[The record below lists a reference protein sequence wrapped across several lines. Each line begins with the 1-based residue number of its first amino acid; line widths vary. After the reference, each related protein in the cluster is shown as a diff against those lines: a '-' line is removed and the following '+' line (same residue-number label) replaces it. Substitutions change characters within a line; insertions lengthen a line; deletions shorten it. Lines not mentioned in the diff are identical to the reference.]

1 MFSNSKL
8 YLFLA
13 IFYLGIIGCA
23 SAQLTSERLYIQQEN
38 REKSEKLLLK
48 ALKVEPKNPEIPY
61 LLGKLIYAKRKEWG
75 KMNEMFDRALKL
87 GEEEVIL
94 EGGTVK
100 EYVEQSM
107 SQLWAENFNIG
118 VESYNQF
125 RKLSGD
131 ERKIALK
138 KAITSFQEAMH
149 ISPGESRTYPIL
161 ATCYYQSGNSDL
173 AKDYAAKAVMLSPGD
188 FDVNITAGQISTK
201 LNDNEGALIY
211 FVKAVE
217 IDPTNTEALRL
228 LATLHYDLGNKKKS
242 IETFQ
247 SAIKFETEI
256 NVRADL
262 HFNLGVLYMQVGRFT
277 EAEDNFILAYDLNPD
292 DVEALVGMARTF
304 EIAEKW
310 SRSEKFY
317 RELISLEPDNP
328 EHYEGMIR
336 ISLKQGKR
344 DEAKY
349 YLDKS
354 KGLDIKPVK
363 SSTPQYP
370 ADLTVDIKF
379 TEPSGNNY
387 LDAEETGNIVLTIMN
402 NGQGQAYDLKP
413 ILRIKNSIQGLVVGN
428 YFAIDKLLPGK
439 STKVKTSI
447 TADQSI
453 ITGTIEFEINISERN
468 GFDLY
473 PPLNLTI
480 YSKALSPPELILADI
495 GVDDLTNGNG
505 RIEPNE
511 VVEATAI
518 IQNRGQG
525 TAKTV
530 KVEVD
535 YGDNVFKAGN
545 SKMLFT
551 LGNIGSNETREIIFS
566 FFATRKATTNLPISL
581 EISEKRKTYD
591 KIIDAQLSMNKV
603 MKKATDIVIAGKEDA
618 PVEIMDAPVLSVDV
632 EKNIPVTRMK
642 NKDAFAVVIGNRDY
656 EGDIPNVDFAVR
668 DAEYVK
674 EYLIKTMGYRPGNIF
689 YYNNATLSKIK
700 VAFKKLRRAVKKDK
714 SDVFVYY
721 SGHGAPDPDSKQG
734 FFVPVDADPNYIKD
748 TGYAVN
754 DLYAILNN
762 MNARSQFVVIDACF
776 SGSSDQGMILKDIS
790 PVSIEIESSILSG
803 KNTAIFT
810 SSTGSQVSSWYRD
823 KKHSL
828 FTYYFLKAL
837 QGDGDV
843 NQDKKLTLME
853 IKDYIDD
860 KVPYMAG
867 HLINREQTPQLITS
881 GENKNKIVIKY

>member
-1 MFSNSKL
+1 MKKRVKSIL
-8 YLFLA
+8 LFIVIGGF
-13 IFYLGIIGCA
+13 IF
-23 SAQLTSERLYIQQEN
+23 AQSPAAFFN
-38 REKSEKLLLK
+38 DGNK
-48 ALKVEPKNPEIPY
+48 AY
-61 LLGKLIYAKRKEWG
+61 R
-75 KMNEMFDRALKL
+75 R
-87 GEEEVIL
+87 
-94 EGGTVK
+94 
-100 EYVEQSM
+100 
-107 SQLWAENFNIG
+107 
-118 VESYNQF
+118 
-125 RKLSGD
+125 GD
-131 ERKIALK
+131 L
-138 KAITSFQEAMH
+138 
-149 ISPGESRTYPIL
+149 
-161 ATCYYQSGNSDL
+161 
-173 AKDYAAKAVMLSPGD
+173 
-188 FDVNITAGQISTK
+188 
-201 LNDNEGALIY
+201 EGALAAYYRVLEMDNNFYRAYYQIGVIEAKMRNLSSAIESY
-211 FVKAVE
+211 LNALKIKPDFFKCWFALGLARSKEGDKEGALDAFNQAIEIDSSYVKAYSSLAEIYIGLKEYTKAFEVLNTATKIDSSYSKSYLMLGIVYTELNQFEEAVDNLEKGVALNPKDAKSWFRLAHAHNELGNCEAAQNAAREAMDRKKNFGGGWYELGIAEWCKGDGNKTVALNSLEKARNDRSWRQIAEYE
-217 IDPTNTEALRL
+217 IDKVNNPYKYESAALSSENI
-228 LATLHYDLGNKKKS
+228 YKS
-242 IETFQ
+242 DSWNSKSTSRVETKQ
-247 SAIKFETEI
+247 KS
-256 NVRADL
+256 
-262 HFNLGVLYMQVGRFT
+262 
-277 EAEDNFILAYDLNPD
+277 
-292 DVEALVGMARTF
+292 
-304 EIAEKW
+304 EIAK
-310 SRSEKFY
+310 
-317 RELISLEPDNP
+317 N
-328 EHYEGMIR
+328 
-336 ISLKQGKR
+336 LK
-344 DEAKY
+344 
-349 YLDKS
+349 
-354 KGLDIKPVK
+354 
-363 SSTPQYP
+363 PQYP
-370 ADLTVDIKF
+370 ADLSVDIKF

-881 GENKNKIVIKY
+881 GENKNKIVIDY